1 MVIRKFSQ
9 KKVFPHAS
17 KLVHETNM
25 QIENKPLRQ
34 FETKLTKTRFKVRP
48 AWTEYPTENYTM
60 FNQISDVKCNLK
72 IKLFKLTGS

>member
-1 MVIRKFSQ
+1 
-9 KKVFPHAS
+9 
-17 KLVHETNM
+17 M

-48 AWTEYPTENYTM
+48 AWTEYSTENYTM

-72 IKLFKLTGS
+72 FKLFKLTGS